1 MKLSL
6 APAFIQVALVPVLM
20 TWTKIGL
27 FKSTMVAFTVAMLF
41 AACVTIVPRLRQ
53 SSASREGQR
62 PVHVRDRVKTKRDTA
77 Q

>member
-1 MKLSL
+1 MKMSL
-6 APAFIQVALVPVLM
+6 AAGFIQVALVLVLM

-41 AACVTIVPRLRQ
+41 AACVTIVSRLRQ
-53 SSASREGQR
+53 SSPSREGRR
-62 PVHVRDRVKTKRDTA
+62 PVHVRDRVETTRDIA

>member
-6 APAFIQVALVPVLM
+6 AAGFIQVALVSALM

-27 FKSTMVAFTVAMLF
+27 FESTMVAFTVAMLF
-41 AACVTIVPRLRQ
+41 AACVTIVSRLRQ
-53 SSASREGQR
+53 SSPSREGRR
-62 PVHVRDRVKTKRDTA
+62 PVHVRDRAKTKRDTA